1 MPRYY
6 FPSWDGDSF
15 VPDEVGVDVGGF
27 EEARALATLALA
39 EMARD
44 TLPGSSSERVLRM
57 LVMDGEDKPVLEL
70 RLTFEIVRDT

>member
-15 VPDEVGVDVGGF
+15 VPDEVGVDVGGI

-44 TLPGSSSERVLRM
+44 SLPGSSRERVLKM

-70 RLTFEIVRDT
+70 RLTFEIVGDS